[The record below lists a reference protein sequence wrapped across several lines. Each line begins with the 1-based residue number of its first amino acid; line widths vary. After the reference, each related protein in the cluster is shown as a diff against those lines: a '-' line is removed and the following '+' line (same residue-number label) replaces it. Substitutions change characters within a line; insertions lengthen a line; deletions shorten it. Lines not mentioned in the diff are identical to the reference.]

1 MHPLESL
8 HRSLRVAAMLL
19 DSAAGQVRDAKL
31 LPVKT
36 NIRKIG
42 EALAAVFEVQRAI
55 YKQSPELNLERKY
68 EDPPEEVRLANRR
81 LGEAMSAADDF
92 ADQGNF
98 EEARAVLAKFS
109 VEDPSEYH
117 RQLAAL
123 QLARYKGPDGA

>member
-31 LPVKT
+31 LPVKK
-36 NIRKIG
+36 NIRTIG
-42 EALAAVFEVQRAI
+42 EALVAVFEIQQAI

-81 LGEAMSAADDF
+81 LGEVMVAADEF
-92 ADQGNF
+92 ADQGRF
-98 EEARAVLAKFS
+98 EEARAVLARFS
-109 VEDPSEYH
+109 TEDPSEYH
-117 RQLAAL
+117 RHLAAL
-123 QLARYKGPDGA
+123 QLERYEGSVGA